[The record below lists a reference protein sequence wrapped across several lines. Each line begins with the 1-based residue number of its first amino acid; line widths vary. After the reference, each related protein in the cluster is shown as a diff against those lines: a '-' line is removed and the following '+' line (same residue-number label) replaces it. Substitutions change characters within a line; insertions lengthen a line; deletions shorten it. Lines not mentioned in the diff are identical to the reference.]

1 MRHRPVSPFGFQGKR
16 SARVSYWLRVKE
28 LELVSVSVGRTG
40 SLSGAGERVGQ
51 LHICMCTH
59 LHIKSGA
66 GERVGQLH
74 ICMCTHIHI
83 KSGAGERVGQ
93 LHICMCTHIHIKS
106 GAGERVGQLTP
117 ACQTAMET
125 GVCVTQC
132 VLALTHGMGEEAC
145 AAC

>member
-40 SLSGAGERVGQ
+40 SL
-51 LHICMCTH
+51 
-59 LHIKSGA
+59 
-66 GERVGQLH
+66 
-74 ICMCTHIHI
+74 
-83 KSGAGERVGQ
+83 SGAGERVGQ

>member
-28 LELVSVSVGRTG
+28 LELVSVSVGRWRESRPATYMY
-40 SLSGAGERVGQ
+40 VC
-51 LHICMCTH
+51 IY
-59 LHIKSGA
+59 
-66 GERVGQLH
+66 
-74 ICMCTHIHI
+74 IHI
-83 KSGAGERVGQ
+83 KSGAGERD
-93 LHICMCTHIHIKS
+93 
-106 GAGERVGQLTP
+106 GQLTP